1 MKAAVLYAANTPL
14 QIEHFDLP
22 DIEDDQ
28 VRVRLE
34 ASGVC
39 RSDWHII
46 KGDWVN
52 FSVNNPP
59 VILGHEGAGVVEEI
73 GSAVHNVK
81 VGDHVVL
88 SWVRNCGLCE
98 MCQMGYPNASW

>member
-1 MKAAVLYAANTPL
+1 MKAAVLYEANTPL
-14 QIEHFDLP
+14 QIELFDLP

-39 RSDWHII
+39 HSDWHID
-46 KGDWVN
+46 KGEWVDSN
-52 FSVNNPP
+52 RPP
-59 VILGHEGAGVVEEI
+59 VILGHEGAGVVEGI
-73 GSAVHNVK
+73 GPAVHNVK

-88 SWVRNCGLCE
+88 S
-98 MCQMGYPNASW
+98 